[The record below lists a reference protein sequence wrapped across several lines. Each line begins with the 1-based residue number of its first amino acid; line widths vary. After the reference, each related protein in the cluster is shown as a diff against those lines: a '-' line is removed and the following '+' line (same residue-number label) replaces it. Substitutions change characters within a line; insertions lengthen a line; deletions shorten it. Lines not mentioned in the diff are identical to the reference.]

1 MKFDPINIQ
10 LNKELQNAI
19 FPILLKNRQS
29 VQFINLLIFLPDFWT
44 HTDVDWTKLFK
55 KQKSIEGEFSEVCK
69 TATKR

>member
-29 VQFINLLIFLPDFWT
+29 VQFINLLIFLPDFSK
-44 HTDVDWTKLFK
+44 HTDVDWTKLLK
-55 KQKSIEGEFSEVCK
+55 KQKS
-69 TATKR
+69 